1 MSLSVTN
8 RAVEH
13 NVAAFSELCC
23 TLAGKARQRLVLQ
36 IATNNAGDGECVMRE
51 GYACGGE
58 GVGMM
63 TCGVCGM
70 FILKCVCVYAC
81 MYTCIC
87 CMYVCW

>member
-1 MSLSVTN
+1 MCVCVCVCVCVWWS
-8 RAVEH
+8 
-13 NVAAFSELCC
+13 
-23 TLAGKARQRLVLQ
+23 
-36 IATNNAGDGECVMRE
+36 DGECVMRE

-63 TCGVCGM
+63 ACGVCGM

-81 MYTCIC
+81 MYMCIC